1 MIGIVCGFALEAV
14 HPNPGVWELPD
25 CPQCLFAIRY
35 ERGRGCKLGRRLI
48 ASEDVGCQ
56 GPT

>member
-14 HPNPGVWELPD
+14 HPNPGFWELPD
-25 CPQCLFAIRY
+25 FPQCLFASST
-35 ERGRGCKLGRRLI
+35 RGEGVQTRPPLI